1 MTPILT
7 NRARKQ
13 TPKAGANA
21 FRASLPRTWLAQFKH
36 TGIKSVVVAQIE
48 DSDVPNLEEVLN
60 FRPAIESTTRTY
72 ILSLSKS
79 ANPPLQ
85 IHRP

>member
-21 FRASLPRTWLAQFKH
+21 FRASLPRTWPAQFKH

-48 DSDVPNLEEVLN
+48 DSDVPNLEGVLCAN
-60 FRPAIESTTRTY
+60 F
-72 ILSLSKS
+72 SLLLDYH
-79 ANPPLQ
+79 LQ
-85 IHRP
+85 GVTGMFAP